1 MVSGVCGFDQWIDN
15 HIAIDTRSSP
25 TLDEVAEIF
34 EAEGYYY
41 HWWKIVIGPPEKSQQ
56 PTVDMY
62 QIYAAYETG
71 WGVQLDFPFH
81 NPPAETP
88 TYAATCQSEDVWAR
102 VTARLSFMPN
112 LKICNPVNSD
122 KFVFCRQKIFNI

>member
-41 HWWKIVIGPPEKSQQ
+41 HWWKIVIGPPEKSHQ
-56 PTVDMY
+56 PPGDMY
-62 QIYAAYETG
+62 QIYAADETG

-81 NPPAETP
+81 NPPADAP
-88 TYAATCQSEDVWAR
+88 TYAATCQSEDGCLGQGNCKAEFY
-102 VTARLSFMPN
+102 AILEN
-112 LKICNPVNSD
+112 LKTC
-122 KFVFCRQKIFNI
+122 K